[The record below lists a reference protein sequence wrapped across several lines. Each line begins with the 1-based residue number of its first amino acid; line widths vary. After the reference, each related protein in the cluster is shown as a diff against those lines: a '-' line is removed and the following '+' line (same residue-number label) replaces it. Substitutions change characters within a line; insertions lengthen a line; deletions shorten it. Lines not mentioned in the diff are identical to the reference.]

1 MEKAAF
7 EKSPFA
13 SAVEG
18 SSGESQQNPQT
29 KADSNST
36 SNTEQSLLKKKRKFG
51 ENIEKILTD
60 EQIKLMEKKRKKLD
74 KLKEKKKEKWY
85 APKVNANIYIS
96 GLPKDTTE
104 FELTEYFSRC
114 GFIRKDPKTNQNKIK
129 IYKDGNGK
137 NKGDALVSFLR
148 EESVSMA
155 VDLFNDAEIRPGYRI
170 SVEKAKFEQKGDEY
184 KRREAYKIDE
194 LQRYKMKTDVERML
208 GWNED
213 EDNEK
218 GLKIVIL
225 KNMFEP
231 IDFVVQLFLHF
242 LLVVFLFNFLYV
254 YFGFN
259 KNFISCFLTEEN

>member
-1 MEKAAF
+1 MSTPTG
-7 EKSPFA
+7 KSQKIQ
-13 SAVEG
+13 ENKT
-18 SSGESQQNPQT
+18 ENTTDQN
-29 KADSNST
+29 
-36 SNTEQSLLKKKRKFG
+36 LLKKKRKFG

-60 EQIKLMEKKRKKLD
+60 EQIKLLEKNKRKLD

-96 GLPKDTTE
+96 GLPKDITE

-129 IYKDGNGK
+129 LYKDINGK

-155 VDLFNDAEIRPGYRI
+155 VDLFNQTEIRLGYRI
-170 SVEKAKFEQKGDEY
+170 GIESAKFEQKGESY
-184 KRREAYKIDE
+184 KKREAYKIDE

-231 IDFVVQLFLHF
+231 IDLIVICFLFLLKYFIYLFFDIFQKKILFFFLILLIF
-242 LLVVFLFNFLYV
+242 LLEIF
-254 YFGFN
+254 
-259 KNFISCFLTEEN
+259 

>member
-1 MEKAAF
+1 MASSAEIPQANTDTINN
-7 EKSPFA
+7 PNNQNNQA
-13 SAVEG
+13 SAAN
-18 SSGESQQNPQT
+18 Q
-29 KADSNST
+29 D
-36 SNTEQSLLKKKRKFG
+36 QSLLKKKRKFG

-60 EQIKLMEKKRKKLD
+60 EQIKLMEKKKKKLD

-85 APKVNANIYIS
+85 ASKLNANIYIS
-96 GLPKDTTE
+96 GLPKDITE

-129 IYKDGNGK
+129 IYKDANGK

-155 VDLFNDAEIRPGYRI
+155 IDLFNDAEIRPGYRI
-170 SVEKAKFEQKGDEY
+170 SVEPAKFEQKGDEY
-184 KRREAYKIDE
+184 KKREAYKIDE
-194 LQRYKMKTDVERML
+194 LQRFKMKTDVERML

-231 IDFVVQLFLHF
+231 IDFIVYFNF
-242 LLVVFLFNFLYV
+242 DFNFDFNFLFF
-254 YFGFN
+254 YFLLFSE
-259 KNFISCFLTEEN
+259 F

>member
-1 MEKAAF
+1 MSTPTG
-7 EKSPFA
+7 KSQKIQ
-13 SAVEG
+13 ENKT
-18 SSGESQQNPQT
+18 ENKTDQN
-29 KADSNST
+29 
-36 SNTEQSLLKKKRKFG
+36 LLKKKRKFG

-60 EQIKLMEKKRKKLD
+60 EQIKLLEKNKRKLD

-96 GLPKDTTE
+96 GLPKDITE

-129 IYKDGNGK
+129 LYKDINGK

-155 VDLFNDAEIRPGYRI
+155 VDLFNQTEIRLGYRI
-170 SVEKAKFEQKGDEY
+170 GIEMAKFEQKGESY
-184 KRREAYKIDE
+184 KKREAYKIDE

-231 IDFVVQLFLHF
+231 IDFIVICFLFLLKYF
-242 LLVVFLFNFLYV
+242 IYLFFV
-254 YFGFN
+254 
-259 KNFISCFLTEEN
+259 I

>member
-1 MEKAAF
+1 MLEDSIKNLVEKA
-7 EKSPFA
+7 ETGKSPLI
-13 SAVEG
+13 SA
-18 SSGESQQNPQT
+18 
-29 KADSNST
+29 T
-36 SNTEQSLLKKKRKFG
+36 SETPKKIENKDDKENKSENILDQSLLKKKRKFG

-60 EQIKLMEKKRKKLD
+60 EQIKLMEKKKKKLD

-85 APKVNANIYIS
+85 APKVNANIYVG
-96 GLPKDTTE
+96 GLPKDITE

-129 IYKDGNGK
+129 LYKDENGK

-155 VDLFNDAEIRPGYRI
+155 VDLFNETEIRPGYRI
-170 SVEKAKFEQKGDEY
+170 TVDKAKFEQKGDQY
-184 KRREAYKIDE
+184 QKREAYKIDE
-194 LQRYKMKTDVERML
+194 LQRYKMKTDVDRML

-231 IDFVVQLFLHF
+231 IDFIVIFF
-242 LLVVFLFNFLYV
+242 TFLFRV
-254 YFGFN
+254 
-259 KNFISCFLTEEN
+259 I